1 MRRILTGLAMLAVPT
16 LAFTAAVTLGTYLNS
31 AGQPQSIQ
39 GVTLLNQDGTVATIG
54 GGGGGGAV
62 TAAVGSYSPGFSTDI
77 GTLTDGPWSG
87 SGNAGLVAVDKGI
100 FTRLGLL
107 SGTVATE
114 GATVA
119 GSGQQI
125 AGRAADGTQHG
136 ACVTTL
142 GVLCSP
148 VAGTAQ
154 RVITKTSIS
163 ASTNTTVCPTATT
176 PVTTELLATSG
187 SVGIGL
193 NGQTLTTATI
203 GTANTTPDMPLAAA
217 NTYYLLPVAATNA
230 ITAYSGTAQ
239 IIVCVQTIRS

>member
-62 TAAVGSYSPGFSTDI
+62 TAAAGSYSPGFSTDI
-77 GTLTDGPWSG
+77 GTLTDGAWSG

-193 NGQTLTTATI
+193 NGQTLRQPRSGRLTPRRICRWPLPTPTT
-203 GTANTTPDMPLAAA
+203 
-217 NTYYLLPVAATNA
+217 LLPVAATNA

-239 IIVCVQTIRS
+239 IVVCVQTIRQ